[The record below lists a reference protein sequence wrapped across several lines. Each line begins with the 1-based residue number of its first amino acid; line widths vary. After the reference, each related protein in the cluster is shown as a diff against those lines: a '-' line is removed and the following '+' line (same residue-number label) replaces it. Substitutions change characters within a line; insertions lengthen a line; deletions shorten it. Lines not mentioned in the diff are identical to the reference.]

1 MNKLFYNAEDI
12 HEAPS
17 GGARK
22 NKNVFHPSSLYLNV
36 IHAQRLLWRGLVR
49 SLRRMYT
56 RGEKESRHREIEL
69 GYDEDTFEEI
79 FVTNMVV

>member
-1 MNKLFYNAEDI
+1 MVDQLQFGQKVAWR
-12 HEAPS
+12 P
-17 GGARK
+17 
-22 NKNVFHPSSLYLNV
+22 V
-36 IHAQRLLWRGLVR
+36 WRGLVR

-79 FVTNMVV
+79 LVTNIVGR